1 MERGVALVHD
11 GTNLG
16 HVFSVC
22 VVRSAFA
29 ARAGE
34 LVEHH
39 AATQV
44 GGVLRFEGARIAGV
58 EARRHVARKHG
69 GIREAAAQ
77 RQIACLASKIHEFGD
92 GVLEEHR
99 RHARSAH
106 AADFFLID
114 QNADARFLKV
124 ARLKLRDQAGEGA
137 YAIVVA
143 VAEYHG
149 AVEAQLACAAGGND
163 LELARKEV
171 LFFHAVFLGKQR
183 EHGRFHGFFFRELLE
198 FGFLGV
204 FLIFRLRG
212 RAATCEHVEIF
223 ALDNLG
229 GLLLH
234 LVVGEVNEQVSDAE
248 HGVACVFAHVH
259 ALNAAVFFRDN
270 AMNGE
275 RQCDPLVLLD
285 AAVVMRVEQREI
297 ARFVER
303 VLLDIQTRAVDVRA
317 QNV

>member
-1 MERGVALVHD
+1 M
-11 GTNLG
+11 
-16 HVFSVC
+16 
-22 VVRSAFA
+22 
-29 ARAGE
+29 
-34 LVEHH
+34 
-39 AATQV
+39 
-44 GGVLRFEGARIAGV
+44 
-58 EARRHVARKHG
+58 
-69 GIREAAAQ
+69 
-77 RQIACLASKIHEFGD
+77 
-92 GVLEEHR
+92 
-99 RHARSAH
+99 ARSAH
-106 AADFFLID
+106 AADFFLVD

-143 VAEYHG
+143 VAEHHG

-171 LFFHAVFLGKQR
+171 LFFHAIFLGEQR

-234 LVVGEVNEQVSDAE
+234 LVVGEVNEQVGDAE

-275 RQCDPLVLLD
+275 RQRDPLVLLD
-285 AAVVMRVEQREI
+285 AAVVMRVEQRQI